1 MILSLRGSE
10 SCGRAHSSPQLRRKA
25 PKRWMQPKNLVR
37 WMRSPSPDDQPV
49 TLDGPATCIGQKQ
62 KTKDLQAILE
72 VCIYG
77 QAITNNKISSGEDV
91 TKCKSTASG
100 WVSQMILQK
109 NSLITE
115 IVSSTIDNV

>member
-1 MILSLRGSE
+1 MVDTAQKVSKIIL
-10 SCGRAHSSPQLRRKA
+10 
-25 PKRWMQPKNLVR
+25 RWMQ
-37 WMRSPSPDDQPV
+37 SPSPDDQPV

-62 KTKDLQAILE
+62 KAKDVQAILE

-77 QAITNNKISSGEDV
+77 QAIIDNEISSGEDV

-100 WVSQMILQK
+100 RVSQKILQK

-115 IVSSTIDNV
+115 MVSSTIDNV